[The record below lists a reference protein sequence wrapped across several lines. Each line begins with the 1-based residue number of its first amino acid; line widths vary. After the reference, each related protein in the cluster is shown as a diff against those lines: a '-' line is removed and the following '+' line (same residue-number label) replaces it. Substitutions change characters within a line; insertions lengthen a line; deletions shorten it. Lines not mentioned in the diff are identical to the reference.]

1 MVRKEHKRYQKKML
15 KIWESWDP
23 NGNNEKELEWFIK
36 DHHPAAIDIKRRVNQ
51 YIQQIL
57 HGVSLLN
64 KEKRHEYIEGIVK
77 RSWEY
82 EDQNGAEYCRKV
94 CDEDVLRNLY
104 GIHVGGSDLLY
115 LKDDDA
121 DESGIVKGYYGNSSF
136 FMTPEDLE
144 KEWDKVWEWN
154 RDEEFYG
161 SDELKDWMW
170 NQQFFGIKSDLFPNI
185 ATAQEL
191 IPNELKEEIEQKLKE
206 INEVYIPL
214 KSEWEVF
221 EKSRDEGGKNY
232 DLSRAELKEKGLYPE
247 PVRYRYFAEEFWKD
261 FEPKKVIEKFEK
273 EKKEKRYKKD
283 LGNAILDVDD
293 GCAYVFFKDN
303 IATQLEGFETLEN
316 MKNGTFLGGQE
327 LCIYG
332 EDDKYDDDATGYLFF
347 TPEWGDCKEITK
359 LEDYIIHICKK
370 RKIKEGFFWARGIKP
385 TNYFVGYILEPDE
398 LYRSGEEEYYDSE
411 EHLLEVKPE
420 PKVRDTNRL
429 HLLDTHRYFH
439 LKNGS
444 VKEIFDKDL
453 PTKGLLNGND
463 EDLSHAYAATK
474 GEKEW
479 KFDGMEWDEESYH
492 RFRHPYDFPDIEAKE
507 KSSEKIEKLT
517 KDSKKLTLI
526 WEGNLFHN
534 VHLISPEKF
543 WKRANIPEDVF
554 RDFWRIVVEPDEQL
568 MKKTQRKDSMD
579 FEGTIKIIDGEKEH
593 ISKSGIQKIVAGH
606 SYAYFSDTSYY
617 KLAYKSEIA
626 NLDYAILHGVVIEK
640 CHFKL
645 EIEGGYEHD
654 KLTYDEKTATVLYD
668 GKEFEIMPYCLEKKK
683 WINLTNFQYGEIKN
697 EKGDAYAF
705 RKGKSLSITK
715 YNAFMDEDDNELVPN
730 YSYNETIFPKT
741 RKYKKLLRE
750 DTVEREIE
758 TRRNWNTG
766 DIDPVNDP
774 NSSGTFDG
782 WID

>member
-1 MVRKEHKRYQKKML
+1 M
-15 KIWESWDP
+15 
-23 NGNNEKELEWFIK
+23 
-36 DHHPAAIDIKRRVNQ
+36 
-51 YIQQIL
+51 
-57 HGVSLLN
+57 
-64 KEKRHEYIEGIVK
+64 
-77 RSWEY
+77 
-82 EDQNGAEYCRKV
+82 
-94 CDEDVLRNLY
+94 
-104 GIHVGGSDLLY
+104 
-115 LKDDDA
+115 
-121 DESGIVKGYYGNSSF
+121 
-136 FMTPEDLE
+136 
-144 KEWDKVWEWN
+144 
-154 RDEEFYG
+154 FY
-161 SDELKDWMW
+161 
-170 NQQFFGIKSDLFPNI
+170 
-185 ATAQEL
+185 
-191 IPNELKEEIEQKLKE
+191 
-206 INEVYIPL
+206 
-214 KSEWEVF
+214 
-221 EKSRDEGGKNY
+221 
-232 DLSRAELKEKGLYPE
+232 
-247 PVRYRYFAEEFWKD
+247 
-261 FEPKKVIEKFEK
+261 
-273 EKKEKRYKKD
+273 
-283 LGNAILDVDD
+283 
-293 GCAYVFFKDN
+293 KDN

-347 TPEWGDCKEITK
+347 TPEWGDCKEINN
-359 LEDYIIHICKK
+359 LEDYIIQVCKK
-370 RKIKEGFFWARGIKP
+370 NNIKESFFWSRGCFE
-385 TNYFVGYILEPDE
+385 TDWFVGYILEPDE
-398 LYRSGEEEYYDSE
+398 LYRSGEEGYYDSE
-411 EHLLEVKPE
+411 EHLLEVRPNPDCRSKA
-420 PKVRDTNRL
+420 RC
-429 HLLDTHRYFH
+429 HLKDSHRYFH
-439 LKNGS
+439 FKNGS
-444 VKEIFDKDL
+444 VEEIFDKDL
-453 PTKGLLNGND
+453 PIKGSLTGND
-463 EDLSHAYAATK
+463 DDLVHAYAVSK

-479 KFDGMEWDEESYH
+479 EYEGLKWDDLSYY
-492 RFRHPYDFPDIEAKE
+492 RFRHPQDFPDIKAREKTHKQIKE
-507 KSSEKIEKLT
+507 IT

-526 WEGNLFHN
+526 WESDYFND
-534 VHLISPEKF
+534 VHLISPGKF

-554 RDFWRIVVEPDEQL
+554 RDFWRIVVEPDEEL

-593 ISKSGIQKIVAGH
+593 ISRSGIQKIVAGN